1 MVMIGEAL
9 EAEREKRKRETEE
22 TVTQREVGRA
32 VLQALAQRLTADPVP
47 TWFFMLSD
55 DEVIVL
61 RITNGA
67 SARER
72 VGSWVVDQEMKLVF
86 GPHTTE
92 WITAESW
99 SRVVDEAVQIT
110 AQVIVD
116 AETRE
121 AHPPSFASRIRS
133 NTQQS
138 PGRLRPRLC
147 CFAVPTAA
155 GSAPSVEPR

>member
-1 MVMIGEAL
+1 MVMLREAL
-9 EAEREKRKRETEE
+9 AAEREKRKRETEE
-22 TVTQREVGRA
+22 TAEQREVGRA
-32 VLQALAQRLTADPVP
+32 VLQALVQRLTADSVP

-55 DEVIVL
+55 DEVSVL
-61 RITNGA
+61 CIKNGA

-110 AQVIVD
+110 AQLIVD

-121 AHPPSFASRIRS
+121 PSVPQLRVAHP
-133 NTQQS
+133 Q
-138 PGRLRPRLC
+138 
-147 CFAVPTAA
+147 
-155 GSAPSVEPR
+155 

>member
-1 MVMIGEAL
+1 
-9 EAEREKRKRETEE
+9 
-22 TVTQREVGRA
+22 
-32 VLQALAQRLTADPVP
+32 
-47 TWFFMLSD
+47 MLSD

-61 RITNGA
+61 RIINGA
-67 SARER
+67 TARER

-121 AHPPSFASRIRS
+121 PEPSAHQLRIAHP
-133 NTQQS
+133 
-138 PGRLRPRLC
+138 
-147 CFAVPTAA
+147 
-155 GSAPSVEPR
+155 

>member
-1 MVMIGEAL
+1 MVILREAL
-9 EAEREKRKRETEE
+9 AAEREKRIRETEATAE
-22 TVTQREVGRA
+22 QREVGRA
-32 VLQALAQRLTADPVP
+32 VLQALAQRLTTDSVP
-47 TWFFMLSD
+47 TWYFMLSD

-61 RITNGA
+61 RIKNGA
-67 SARER
+67 TARER

-121 AHPPSFASRIRS
+121 PEPSAHQLRIAHP
-133 NTQQS
+133 
-138 PGRLRPRLC
+138 
-147 CFAVPTAA
+147 
-155 GSAPSVEPR
+155 